1 MSGNTFA
8 ADVRAWR
15 RLNCMKQEALG
26 VALGVTQSA
35 VSRWERGLDEPS
47 PEMSRRL
54 RDLMAQTERDE
65 LAIER
70 AFLGRQASMRAFFD
84 LDGIRLLGIS
94 AGLMAH
100 WPHMTRLLDRRLAEH
115 LVGDMGRLFAD
126 AAFTAEVR
134 NGEVI
139 LISGVADQ
147 HLRFEN
153 RNAFRHRWHA
163 RIRSYGLDL
172 AAHGDD
178 GVATAYFDALLAD
191 PAFLRWELDA
201 LNEAVER

>member
-26 VALGVTQSA
+26 AALGVTQSA

-47 PEMSRRL
+47 PDIARRL
-54 RDLMAQTERDE
+54 RDLMAQTVRDE

-70 AFLGRQASMRAFFD
+70 AFLGRQSSMRAFFD
-84 LDGIRLLGIS
+84 LDGIRLIGAS
-94 AGLMAH
+94 AGVLAH
-100 WPHMTRLLDRRLAEH
+100 WPQMARLLDRRLADH
-115 LVGDMGRLFAD
+115 LMGDVGRLFAD
-126 AAFTAEVR
+126 PTLAAEVR
-134 NGEVI
+134 AGDII

-147 HLRFEN
+147 HLRLEN

-163 RIRSYGLDL
+163 RIRRYGQRMISDMHYEAC
-172 AAHGDD
+172 AADAPMGIDGILRLGDIA
-178 GVATAYFDALLAD
+178 G
-191 PAFLRWELDA
+191 
-201 LNEAVER
+201 

>member
-8 ADVRAWR
+8 ADLRLWR

-26 VALGVTQSA
+26 AAIGVTQSA

-84 LDGIRLLGIS
+84 LDGIRLLGLS

-115 LVGDMGRLFAD
+115 LVGDVGRLFAD

-134 NGEVI
+134 NGDVI

-163 RIRSYGLDL
+163 RIRSYGQRMISDMHYE
-172 AAHGDD
+172 ACAP
-178 GVATAYFDALLAD
+178 DAPMGLESI
-191 PAFLRWELDA
+191 LRLEDIA
-201 LNEAVER
+201 G